1 MVRKLAAALLSAGV
15 LIPGLAN
22 ALGLGEIKLNSA
34 LSEPLNAEIQLVQVR
49 ELTKDE
55 ILPNLASTQDFKKA
69 GVERFHYLSD
79 VRFEV
84 VVNEDGRSYIK
95 VKSRK
100 PIREPFVNFLVEVH
114 WPAGRLLREYTLLLD
129 PPLYSQTAPATMKA
143 PAAAARPTAQATPK
157 PSAQMSPSAAPS
169 RSSQPSTSSSRASQ
183 PASPGEGGTY
193 GPTNS
198 SDSLWSIAKA
208 LKPSNNVSMQQTMVA
223 IQQLNPDAF
232 INGNINL
239 LKKGQVLRGPSEQQ
253 AQAFTNREAM
263 QMVAEQNRAW
273 RNRTTERDSG
283 STAEA
288 AQIDT
293 SGRSEGSFERKVR
306 NEEGR
311 LKLVTETSDMGASS
325 SSAEGGAGNSASSGT
340 RRLDLAEEKADQFK
354 LENEDL
360 KVKLSDL
367 EEQVETSEKVLNLK
381 DDQIAALQAR
391 LAELEK
397 QVQNAAQKP
406 GMATD
411 TAEAAKPTP
420 DQTEKVPTP
429 VPDQAMSQAEMGET
443 QEAAE
448 VDYNFEE
455 ETPANVPQQPIV
467 VENVEQ
473 KLVAPEQ
480 PKPAVVTPPEKDL
493 IQEFLEN
500 PMYWAAA
507 GGVVVVLVGL
517 LLLAG
522 RKREEEDEFNE
533 ALVEDFSLDQQPA
546 EGDSVEAAAEEAE
559 DFFAEQDEEADE
571 VETVQQTGDVIGE
584 ADIYIA
590 YGRFPQAI
598 EMLESAVE
606 NEPGRNDVRMKL
618 LEVCAEANEAETFN
632 KHYQQV
638 MTLPDSAAKDRANE
652 LREKLGIAAEQD
664 QDMLMPDS
672 ELGDF
677 DIETEVSVEDPD
689 DETFVPEVLDT
700 KAAADV
706 AGLDFD
712 LNLDID
718 AVDQGQEIDEDST
731 IVMQPVEDAPTDN
744 SLDFSFDAEDVAEEQ
759 STTNE
764 AAPDAENLMDFDG
777 EFSLDEQPESLAAD
791 IDAGDADLEI
801 DLDLS
806 DSLEPVDEGESLEFS
821 LDSEPDDT
829 VVDSVED
836 ATADPTKSDD
846 VIDSSAAAQLADEL
860 DLDADFDLGTDDE
873 VAGGEVSQEEVGDET
888 LVQGDFS
895 SDATVDDQ
903 LEPSEDNADYDAA
916 DIAAGFETPA
926 VTAAPVSELAANEGE
941 ELDFLTDADETSTKL
956 DLARAYIDMG
966 DREGAKDILDEV
978 LIEGNNDQQ
987 SEAQDLLA
995 KLG

>member
-55 ILPNLASTQDFKKA
+55 ILPNLASAEDFKTA

-84 VVNEDGRSYIK
+84 VINEGGRSYIK

-129 PPLYSQTAPATMKA
+129 PPLYSQSAPTAMKA
-143 PAAAARPTAQATPK
+143 PAPVARPTAQATPK
-157 PSAQMSPSAAPS
+157 PTAQMTTAAPASGGQASSSAA
-169 RSSQPSTSSSRASQ
+169 RTSQ
-183 PASPGEGGTY
+183 PASGGEGGTY

-208 LKPSNNVSMQQTMVA
+208 LKPSSNVSMQQTMVA

-253 AQAFTNREAM
+253 AQAFSNREAM

-273 RNRTTERDSG
+273 RNRTADRSSQSD
-283 STAEA
+283 AEA

-311 LKLVTETSDMGASS
+311 LKLVTETSDTGASS
-325 SSAEGGAGNSASSGT
+325 SNAEGGAGNSASSGS

-397 QVQNAAQKP
+397 QVQNSGQKP
-406 GMATD
+406 VSELD
-411 TAEAAKPTP
+411 TTKASVPASGAQDTGQMEKS
-420 DQTEKVPTP
+420 TEFASEQSMTE
-429 VPDQAMSQAEMGET
+429 QESGET
-443 QEAAE
+443 EQAAE

-473 KLVAPEQ
+473 KLLAPEQ
-480 PKPAVVTPPEKDL
+480 PKPVVVEPKEKDL
-493 IQEFLEN
+493 VQEFLDN

-507 GGVVVVLVGL
+507 GGVVVLLVGL

-522 RKREEEDEFNE
+522 RKREEDDEFNE
-533 ALVEDFSLDQQPA
+533 ALVEDFSLDKSQA
-546 EGDSVEAAAEEAE
+546 EGDAIEAAAEEAE
-559 DFFAEQDEEADE
+559 DFFTEEDEEADE

-598 EMLESAVE
+598 EMLENAVE

-638 MTLPDSAAKDRANE
+638 MGLADSAAKARAEE

-677 DIETEVSVEDPD
+677 DIETEVSAEDAD
-689 DETFVPEVLDT
+689 DETFVPEALDT
-700 KAAADV
+700 KDAADV

-718 AVDQGQEIDEDST
+718 SVDEGQEVDDDST
-731 IVMQPVEDAPTDN
+731 IVMPPVEDAPTDN
-744 SLDFSFDAEDVAEEQ
+744 SLDFSFDAEEDVSEDQPSAEQVE
-759 STTNE
+759 
-764 AAPDAENLMDFDG
+764 PDVENLMDFDG
-777 EFSLDEQPESLAAD
+777 EFSLDEDPETLAE
-791 IDAGDADLEI
+791 AGEADLEI

-806 DSLEPVDEGESLEFS
+806 DSLDEVDAGESLDFS
-821 LDSEPDDT
+821 LDAEP
-829 VVDSVED
+829 
-836 ATADPTKSDD
+836 ADIETPAEPAKTDES
-846 VIDSSAAAQLADEL
+846 VIDSNAAAQLADEL
-860 DLDADFDLGTDDE
+860 DLDADFDLDTDDE
-873 VAGGEVSQEEVGDET
+873 SGDDT
-888 LVQGDFS
+888 LVPG
-895 SDATVDDQ
+895 ATPAESIADDQ
-903 LEPSEDNADYDAA
+903 AEPSDINDDYEATEL
-916 DIAAGFETPA
+916 AAGFDTPA
-926 VTAAPVSELAANEGE
+926 VTSAPVSELAANEGE

-987 SEAQDLLA
+987 AEAQDLLA